1 MEDLFREWF
10 HAKPLQ
16 DERKQRTPYV
26 LQMILSFVKTKTLAK
41 LRLSNRPIYLKC
53 QPNEQMDIK
62 VVLVLISVAGLLVVI
77 MTHLTKLDTMILSE
91 DEDAIISGCLPVNE
105 DQEIVRDRITEMESI
120 IRCNDS
126 CNFQLVESLP
136 CDMPYEPNSSM
147 AKPLYQAW
155 MELLNMTQES
165 IHVASF
171 YWSLTGEDLGV
182 SDSSSKQGEEVLAKF
197 GSLLLKNVSVF
208 IATHVPSQA
217 RNSTDLEFLE
227 AKGAHV
233 KRIDFR
239 RLTKGVLHSKFWII
253 DKKHVFLG
261 SANMDWRAITQVK
274 EVGIVISH
282 CSCLA
287 NDLWKTFKTYWDLG
301 GSRATVPS
309 PWPRNYSTDINR
321 ESPLEVQFNGT
332 TTKAYFSASPF
343 SFCPAGR
350 TDDLHGILDVINSAE
365 EFVYVSVMEYF
376 PTSRFRHPPR
386 YWPAIDNALRRVAIG
401 RNVHIRLLVSCWM
414 GSDPSMFH
422 YLESLRSLNDPHANI
437 TIEVKIFIVPVVNHT
452 SIPFARLSHSK
463 YMVTDKAAYIGT
475 SNWSEEYFSN
485 TAGVGL
491 IAMQSPTDP
500 QKKIPIIQERLR
512 SLFERDWD
520 SRYSV
525 NMNDLPEQKDCAW
538 KE

>member
-1 MEDLFREWF
+1 MVSKENFRIQKQVG
-10 HAKPLQ
+10 KPW
-16 DERKQRTPYV
+16 
-26 LQMILSFVKTKTLAK
+26 
-41 LRLSNRPIYLKC
+41 LSNRPISLRFL
-53 QPNEQMDIK
+53 PSEQMDIK

-77 MTHLTKLDTMILSE
+77 THLTKRDTTALSE
-91 DEDAIISGCLPVNE
+91 DEGVVPGSWLLVNE
-105 DQEIVRDRITEMESI
+105 DQEIVKERMTKIESS

-126 CNFQLVESLP
+126 CSFQLVESLP

-182 SDSSSKQGEEVLAKF
+182 HDSSSKQGEEVLAKF
-197 GSLLLKNVSVF
+197 GSLLLRNVSLF
-208 IATHVPSQA
+208 IATNVPSQD

-227 AKGAHV
+227 AKGAQV
-233 KRIDFR
+233 RRINFQ
-239 RLTKGVLHSKFWII
+239 RLTMGVLHSKFWIV

-261 SANMDWRAITQVK
+261 SSNMDWRAITQVK
-274 EVGIVISH
+274 EVGVVISN

-301 GSRATVPS
+301 GSSATVPS

-321 ESPLEVQFNGT
+321 ESPLEVQFKGM

-343 SFCPAGR
+343 SFCPEGR
-350 TDDLHGILDVINSAE
+350 TDDLQGILDVINSAE

-386 YWPAIDNALRRVAIG
+386 YWPTIDNALRSVAIG
-401 RNVHIRLLVSCWM
+401 RNICIRLLISCWM
-414 GSDPSMFH
+414 HSDPSMFH
-422 YLESLRSLNDPHANI
+422 YLASLSSLSDPHANI
-437 TIEVKIFIVPVVNHT
+437 TIEVKIFIVPVANHT
-452 SIPFARLSHSK
+452 NIPFARLSHGK
-463 YMVTDKAAYIGT
+463 YMVTEKTAYIGT
-475 SNWSEEYFSN
+475 SNWSEEYFTS

-491 IAMQSPTDP
+491 IATQSLTDP
-500 QKKIPIIQERLR
+500 QRKIPVIQDQLR
-512 SLFERDWD
+512 SLFERDWN
-520 SRYSV
+520 SQYSV
-525 NMNDLPEQKDCAW
+525 NIKDLSGQKDCAW
-538 KE
+538 R